1 MTAALLTLC
10 AIIIALL
17 ARVVMTGDVVALVA
31 SAYGLFVLTH
41 FTAETVGRP

>member
-10 AIIIALL
+10 ALIIALM
-17 ARVVMTGDVVALVA
+17 ARVVMTGDIVALIA
-31 SAYGLFVLTH
+31 SAHGLFVLTH